1 MPAPELYGIALGLF
15 MALGIFAFK
24 TAVGNYYYLALPGR
38 KSGKILFLI
47 LMQIVYLVLFLLAF
61 GILKRFDVFRIT
73 DISSFLKNGAVFH
86 LLLCGG
92 LIWWGTRLLARPDCG
107 CPDHALSHGWL
118 LLTVPCPVCAS
129 AILLVCSF
137 ALMLFPDAAETLK
150 WLTALVFLAGNL
162 FFLGLLALL
171 GKMIRIHPLEL
182 TGRLMILIG
191 LYFILILLIA
201 PRFQDAG
208 RLYAAACVSGGTRI
222 FTGRELTAAGIA
234 AAAILGG
241 FCWNFLRKQRS

>member
-1 MPAPELYGIALGLF
+1 MPVPELYGIALGLF

-38 KSGKILFLI
+38 KSGKIFFLI
-47 LMQIVYLVLFLLAF
+47 LMQVVYLVLFLLAF
-61 GILKRFDVFRIT
+61 AILKRFNVFRIT
-73 DISSFLKNGAVFH
+73 DISAFLKNGAVFH

-92 LIWWGTRLLARPDCG
+92 LIWWGARLLARPDCG
-107 CPDHALSHGWL
+107 CPDGALSHGWL

-129 AILLVCSF
+129 AILLVCAF

-150 WLTALVFLAGNL
+150 WFTALFFLLGNL
-162 FFLGLLALL
+162 VFLGLLALL
-171 GKMIRIHPLEL
+171 GKIIRIRPLEL

-208 RLYAAACVSGGTRI
+208 RLYAAACASGGEGI
-222 FTGRELTAAGIA
+222 FSGRELIAAGIA
-234 AAAILGG
+234 AAAALGG

>member
-1 MPAPELYGIALGLF
+1 
-15 MALGIFAFK
+15 
-24 TAVGNYYYLALPGR
+24 
-38 KSGKILFLI
+38 
-47 LMQIVYLVLFLLAF
+47 MQMVYLFLFLLAF
-61 GILKRFDVFRIT
+61 EILKRFDLFRIT

-92 LIWWGTRLLARPDCG
+92 LIWWGTRLLMHRDCG
-107 CPDHALSHGWL
+107 CPDHVLSHGWL

-137 ALMLFPDAAETLK
+137 ALMLFPDAAESLK
-150 WLTALVFLAGNL
+150 WVTALVFLLGNL
-162 FFLGLLALL
+162 VFLGLLALL
-171 GKMIRIHPLEL
+171 SRMIRIRPLEL

-208 RLYAAACVSGGTRI
+208 KLYAAAC
-222 FTGRELTAAGIA
+222 AAGGDGIPAGRLLMASCIA
-234 AAAILGG
+234 AAAALGG